1 MMAKSARRRT
11 DNVLTM
17 PPLDPTTA
25 AASASEVS
33 EGDVAR
39 RAFEL
44 YCDRGR
50 QDGHDVDDWL
60 NAEREL
66 REAANS
72 TAA

>member
-1 MMAKSARRRT
+1 MPKTARRRA
-11 DNVLTM
+11 DNVLPM
-17 PPLDPTTA
+17 PSVESSTTA
-25 AASASEVS
+25 PAALAIS

-50 QDGHDVDDWL
+50 EDGHDVDDWL